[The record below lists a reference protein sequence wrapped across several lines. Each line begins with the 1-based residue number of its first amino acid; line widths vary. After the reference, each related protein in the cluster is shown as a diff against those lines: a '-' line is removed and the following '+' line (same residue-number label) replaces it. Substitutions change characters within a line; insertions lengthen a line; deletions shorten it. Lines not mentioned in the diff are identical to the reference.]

1 MTSYIGMMINMENN
15 EQFKV
20 KSHISDSRLAFLQ
33 GRYDESLKL
42 AKRAIT
48 LASNNADA
56 HPVCG

>member
-1 MTSYIGMMINMENN
+1 MMINMENN